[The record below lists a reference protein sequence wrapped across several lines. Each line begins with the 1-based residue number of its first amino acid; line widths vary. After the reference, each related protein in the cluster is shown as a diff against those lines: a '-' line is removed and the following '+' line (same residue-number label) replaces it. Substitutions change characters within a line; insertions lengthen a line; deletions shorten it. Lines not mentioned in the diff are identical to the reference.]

1 MRRTLIASCLVS
13 AIVSASLTLLI
24 GTWLAPMR
32 GTPSVLTAQRFEVRD
47 AEGKLKAY
55 LGGPDYN
62 DSLTILGPEGAERI
76 KLLVLA
82 DGTAFF
88 VMNDAEGVVRARMYV
103 NRQGYSDV
111 ALLGADGRPHHQVA
125 LPPYDVVP

>member
-1 MRRTLIASCLVS
+1 MRRTLVASCLIS
-13 AIVSASLTLLI
+13 AVVSASLTLLI
-24 GTWLAPMR
+24 VTWLVLIR
-32 GTPSVLTAQRFEVRD
+32 GTPRIVSAERFEVRD

-55 LGGPDYN
+55 LGGPHYN

-82 DGTAFF
+82 EGTAFF
-88 VMNDAEGVVRARMYV
+88 VMNDAEGTARASIHV
-103 NRQGYSDV
+103 NRQGYSEV
-111 ALLGADGRPHHQVA
+111 ALLGADGRPRHWLG